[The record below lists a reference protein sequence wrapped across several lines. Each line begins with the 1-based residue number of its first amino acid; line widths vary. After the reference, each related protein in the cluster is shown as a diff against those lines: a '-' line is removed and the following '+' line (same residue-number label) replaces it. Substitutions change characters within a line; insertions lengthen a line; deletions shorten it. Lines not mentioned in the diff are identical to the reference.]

1 MKAWLWKLL
10 HRIAFVIAG
19 VATLAVGLAINVNA
33 GTEILA
39 GLLSPDSI
47 WAIVISVA
55 RLMVPALGLWFIYRG
70 VI

>member
-10 HRIAFVIAG
+10 HRIAIVIAG
-19 VATLAVGLAINVNA
+19 AATLAVGLAINVNA

-55 RLMVPALGLWFIYRG
+55 RLTVPALGLWFIYRG